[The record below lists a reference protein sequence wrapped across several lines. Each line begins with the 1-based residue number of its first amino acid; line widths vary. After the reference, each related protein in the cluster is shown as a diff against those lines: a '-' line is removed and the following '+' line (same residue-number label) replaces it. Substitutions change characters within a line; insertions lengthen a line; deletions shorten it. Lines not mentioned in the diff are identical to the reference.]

1 MDIFRK
7 DDGSTII
14 EGRKKI
20 YSTVTP
26 MKLLLPDGSD
36 DGVLDK
42 GDLIYVAEKIDKGG
56 KYLFRFMVLKFAE
69 TDKQKKTYFGDSQFF
84 NSYYDEK
91 SNVVGDS
98 SEVKD
103 ENKINYI
110 VPAITGIGLGT
121 ASFLL
126 AKKYQ
131 KNALLIGGCG
141 LIVGL
146 VIGHYIA
153 NKGLNKQEYKK

>member
-26 MKLLLPDGSD
+26 MKLLLPDGTD
-36 DGVLDK
+36 DGVLQK
-42 GDLIYVAEKIDKGG
+42 GDLIYVAQKINKDG
-56 KYLFRFMVLKFAE
+56 KDLFRFRVLNFAK
-69 TDKQKKTYFGDSQFF
+69 TKKENNIYFGDSQFF
-84 NSYYDEK
+84 NRYYDEN
-91 SNVVGDS
+91 SNVVGE
-98 SEVKD
+98 EVVK
-103 ENKINYI
+103 EEKKPNYI
-110 VPAITGIGLGT
+110 VPAITGIGLCT
-121 ASFLL
+121 ASYLL

-131 KNALLIGGCG
+131 KNALLIGACG

-146 VIGHYIA
+146 IAGHYIA
-153 NKGLNKQEYKK
+153 NKGFNKEEVKK

>member
-26 MKLLLPDGSD
+26 MKLLLPDGTD
-36 DGVLDK
+36 DGVLDN
-42 GDLIYVAEKIDKGG
+42 GDLIYVAEKINKDG
-56 KYLFRFMVLKFAE
+56 KDLFRFMVLKFAE
-69 TDKQKKTYFGDSQFF
+69 TDKQKKNYFGDSQFF
-84 NSYYDEK
+84 KRYYDEK
-91 SNVVGDS
+91 SNVVG
-98 SEVKD
+98 EEVVKD
-103 ENKINYI
+103 EKKLNYI

-153 NKGLNKQEYKK
+153 NKGLNKEESKK

>member
-14 EGRKKI
+14 EGRRKI

-56 KYLFRFMVLKFAE
+56 KDLFRFMVLKFAE

-84 NSYYDEK
+84 NRYYDEN
-91 SNVVGDS
+91 SNVVGE
-98 SEVKD
+98 EVVK
-103 ENKINYI
+103 EEKKPNYI

-121 ASFLL
+121 ASYLL

-131 KNALLIGGCG
+131 KNAVLIGACG

-146 VIGHYIA
+146 VLGHYIA
-153 NKGLNKQEYKK
+153 NKGFNKEEVKK